1 MLDSSPQNC
10 STAASK
16 VYAYRKLHDD
26 LRDQGET
33 CCPNRVA
40 RLAKLAGIKALI
52 GYKRRN
58 VRYGGKPSIAVDN
71 TLARQFEVDTPDRV
85 WVTDITY
92 IKTYEGFA
100 YLAVV
105 IDLYSRK
112 VVGWAMQGRQTTDM
126 VLQALLMAV
135 WHRKPTVTVL
145 LHSDRGS
152 QFPSIDWA
160 SFLKQHNLE
169 HSMSRRDNCHDNAVA
184 ESFFNLLK
192 RERTRRKIYKARDE
206 AHQDLFEY
214 IEMFHNP
221 KRKNANNGLL
231 SPVIFEQQQKLN
243 PHGV

>member
-58 VRYGGKPSIAVDN
+58 VRYCGKPSIAVDN

-105 IDLYSRK
+105 IDL
-112 VVGWAMQGRQTTDM
+112 
-126 VLQALLMAV
+126 
-135 WHRKPTVTVL
+135 
-145 LHSDRGS
+145 
-152 QFPSIDWA
+152 
-160 SFLKQHNLE
+160 
-169 HSMSRRDNCHDNAVA
+169 
-184 ESFFNLLK
+184 
-192 RERTRRKIYKARDE
+192 
-206 AHQDLFEY
+206 
-214 IEMFHNP
+214 
-221 KRKNANNGLL
+221 
-231 SPVIFEQQQKLN
+231 
-243 PHGV
+243 